1 MYTKFMTCLNDFL
14 DLRNVCV
21 LCCQKANAVKTDG
34 QTDGQTSCDGI
45 VRAMHSIA
53 R

>member
-1 MYTKFMTCLNDFL
+1 MMRVTY
-14 DLRNVCV
+14 
-21 LCCQKANAVKTDG
+21 G
-34 QTDGQTSCDGI
+34 QTDGQTSCDDM